1 MSPQL
6 FKKIVPLVTLFT
18 LLDKICNKGLDYYI
32 IDENVYKI
40 MLCEGDYLHFLA
52 EILPYYQTSKQ
63 YFVTRE
69 FTYSSFANMVRQI
82 CNSNNYEI
90 IGTKQYNRSTYS
102 IRYIINKV

>member
-1 MSPQL
+1 MRPQL
-6 FKKIVPLVTLFT
+6 FKKIVPLGYLFA

-40 MLCEGDYLHFLA
+40 MLFNDYNIAFLG
-52 EILPYYQTSKQ
+52 EILPYYHTSKQ

-69 FTYSSFANMVRQI
+69 FTYSSFANLVRQI
-82 CNSNNYEI
+82 CNSNHYEI
-90 IGTKQYNRSTYS
+90 IGMKQYNHSSYS

>member
-1 MSPQL
+1 MSSQV
-6 FKKIVPLVTLFT
+6 FKEIVPLETLFA

-32 IDENVYKI
+32 IDENVYKL
-40 MLCEGDYLHFLA
+40 MMHNDYNIVFLA
-52 EILPYYQTSKQ
+52 EILPYYRTSKQ

-69 FTYSSFANMVRQI
+69 FTYSSFANLVRQI

-90 IGTKQYNRSTYS
+90 VGTKQYNHSTYS